1 MVLMGKLRREAVNY
15 FPEYHN
21 SYVEESRF
29 ESSPTWL
36 QISGKFS
43 AWCCFPSLWRGSTHS
58 NSPLELFFYKVGN
71 GELKGTSGMGHFYH
85 LFPLPKE
92 NKH

>member
-1 MVLMGKLRREAVNY
+1 MGKLRREAVNY
-15 FPEYHN
+15 FPDYHN

-29 ESSPTWL
+29 EFAWL

-58 NSPLELFFYKVGN
+58 NSPLGLSSYKVGRLCVN